1 MSIAPFMGGVVS
13 QRTKLEPVGNASPA
27 PGGSPDGRTGA
38 TSPGPDGP
46 AAFAPEQLQALA
58 IARQRAAKISRAA
71 IVAALSGWTM
81 AFFAAITFLSGLFSW
96 PALLIGAALGVIAYV
111 ELRGSR
117 GLRRFDL
124 EAPRWLG
131 YNQIALGV
139 LLVAYGA
146 WGLVHALVAA
156 SPYESYLAAGG
167 QVAEIL
173 EPIDRLNRTITA
185 IVYLAVIL
193 GGMAAPAFGSVYYFT
208 RRRHIVAYLEQTP
221 DWIVETLRIAAG

>member
-1 MSIAPFMGGVVS
+1 
-13 QRTKLEPVGNASPA
+13 
-27 PGGSPDGRTGA
+27 
-38 TSPGPDGP
+38 
-46 AAFAPEQLQALA
+46 
-58 IARQRAAKISRAA
+58 
-71 IVAALSGWTM
+71 M

-111 ELRGSR
+111 ELRGSK

-131 YNQIALGV
+131 YNQMALGV

-167 QVAEIL
+167 PVAEML

-193 GGMAAPAFGSVYYFT
+193 GGIAAPAFGSVYYFT

>member
-1 MSIAPFMGGVVS
+1 MVS
-13 QRTKLEPVGNASPA
+13 QPTELEPATASHAPGSPA
-27 PGGSPDGRTGA
+27 DRDAAAGST
-38 TSPGPDGP
+38 PGPDGP
-46 AAFAPEQLQALA
+46 ASFSPEQLQALA
-58 IARQRAAKISRAA
+58 VARQRAGRISRAA
-71 IVAALSGWTM
+71 LVSALSGWTM

-96 PALLIGAALGVIAYV
+96 PALLIGAALGVIAYA

-124 EAPRWLG
+124 EAPRRLG

-139 LLVAYGA
+139 LLVAYGT
-146 WGLVHALVAA
+146 WGLVHALVAT

-167 QVAEIL
+167 QVAEML
-173 EPIDRLNRTITA
+173 EPIDRLNRAITV

-193 GGMAAPAFGSVYYFT
+193 VGMAAPAFGSVYYFT
-208 RRRHIVAYLEQTP
+208 RRRHIVAYLDQTP

>member
-13 QRTKLEPVGNASPA
+13 QRTKLEPVGNASHA

-46 AAFAPEQLQALA
+46 AAFTPAQLQALA
-58 IARQRAAKISRAA
+58 NARQRAAKINRS
-71 IVAALSGWTM
+71 
-81 AFFAAITFLSGLFSW
+81 
-96 PALLIGAALGVIAYV
+96 ALGVIAYV

-124 EAPRWLG
+124 EAPRRLG

-146 WGLVHALVAA
+146 WGLVGALVAA

-167 QVAEIL
+167 QVAEML

-193 GGMAAPAFGSVYYFT
+193 AGMAAPAFGSVYYFT

>member
-13 QRTKLEPVGNASPA
+13 QRTKLEPVGNASHA
-27 PGGSPDGRTGA
+27 PEGSPD
-38 TSPGPDGP
+38 P
-46 AAFAPEQLQALA
+46 AGLAPEQLQALA
-58 IARQRAAKISRAA
+58 ITRQRAAKISRAA

-111 ELRGSR
+111 ELRGSK

-131 YNQIALGV
+131 YNQMALGV

-156 SPYESYLAAGG
+156 SPYESYLAGG
-167 QVAEIL
+167 GPVAEML
-173 EPIDRLNRTITA
+173 EPIDRLNRAITV

-193 GGMAAPAFGSVYYFT
+193 AGMAAPAFGSVYYFT